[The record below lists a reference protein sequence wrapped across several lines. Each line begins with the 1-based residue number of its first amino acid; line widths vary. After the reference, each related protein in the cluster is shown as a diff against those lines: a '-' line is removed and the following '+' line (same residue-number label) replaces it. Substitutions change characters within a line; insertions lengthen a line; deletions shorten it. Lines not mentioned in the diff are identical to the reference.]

1 MKHVNHELIE
11 NHYIESM
18 KTDRI
23 DNGVKKAYY
32 IKNPYINNEGEKYGI
47 FQFLGKFDFYKYELM
62 QWNTGLDI
70 WMHIEEFEYPAAA
83 EQELWKLNQIL

>member
-23 DNGVKKAYY
+23 DKKAHY
-32 IKNPYINNEGEKYGI
+32 ITNPFVNNEGEKYGI
-47 FQFLGKFDFYKYELM
+47 NQFLGKFDFYKYELM
-62 QWNTGLDI
+62 QWNTGLDR

-83 EQELWKLNQIL
+83 EQELWKLNQIS